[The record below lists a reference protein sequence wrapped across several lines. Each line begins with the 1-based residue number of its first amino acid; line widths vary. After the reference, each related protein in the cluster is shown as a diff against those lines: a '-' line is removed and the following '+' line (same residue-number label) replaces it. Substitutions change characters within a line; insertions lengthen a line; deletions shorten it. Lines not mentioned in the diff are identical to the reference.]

1 MDKKIVE
8 QIMQIMGKIKRL
20 RGIVT
25 HSAKTVAFGVG
36 ALFRRMIGLDVS
48 FIQVYGVE
56 CYRMDGSLRWRDT
69 IHNLVVN
76 EGLTDMLEIYYRS
89 SAHTSQHYVFITDA
103 DPVFAPG
110 DTMAI
115 HPGWVEFTEYAE
127 AARPALVMG
136 PAANQSIDNSASK
149 ASYSINQDAQVTGG
163 AGVTDDST
171 KGGATGLLVG
181 GGVYDK
187 GNKNVDDGDTIL
199 VTVQATNSSS

>member
-1 MDKKIVE
+1 MDKKIV
-8 QIMQIMGKIKRL
+8 QQMIQAMRRM
-20 RGIVT
+20 RGVLG
-25 HSAKTVAFGVG
+25 HSFKTVSFGVG
-36 ALFRRMIGLDVS
+36 AIMRRMVGLDVS
-48 FIQVYGVE
+48 FMQVYTVE
-56 CYRMDGSLRWRDT
+56 CYREDGSLRWADT
-69 IHNLVVN
+69 IHNLVVD
-76 EGLTDMLEIYYRS
+76 EGLTDMLEIYYNS

-110 DTMAI
+110 DTMAT

-127 AARPALVMG
+127 AARPALIMG
-136 PAANQSIDNSASK
+136 TAANQSIDNSANK
-149 ASYSINQDAQVTGG
+149 ASYSINTDAQVTGG